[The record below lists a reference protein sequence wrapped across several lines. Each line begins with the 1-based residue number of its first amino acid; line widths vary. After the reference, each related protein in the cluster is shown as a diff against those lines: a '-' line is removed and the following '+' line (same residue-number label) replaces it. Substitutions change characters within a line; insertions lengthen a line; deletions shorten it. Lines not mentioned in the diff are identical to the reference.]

1 MKAIVQQRYGAAPTV
16 LQVGEV
22 ATPAAGPGDVL
33 VRVHAAAVN
42 AADWHIM
49 RGDPWIARLAAPE
62 VFGRRGPKRPIRGR
76 DIAGVVEAV
85 GSGVE
90 RFTPGDEVFGDL
102 GDVGGGFAE
111 FAVAP
116 STSLA
121 AKPVNLSFAEAAA
134 VPLAGSTALYGLRDL
149 AGVRPGQRVLIN
161 GASGGV
167 GTFAVQ
173 IAAAIG
179 AEVTGV
185 CRTRNVDLVSSLG
198 AHEVIDYTTTDFA
211 ALGRHWDVIFDLT
224 GRRRL
229 ADCRRALTPT
239 GTLLLAGG
247 GIFEGGSLLG
257 PMAIQVQGRLLARS
271 ARPQRLLPLQ
281 IRPRAAYL
289 DALRDLIES
298 GAVRPV
304 IERTYPLDAAAE
316 AVNHLEQEHARAKL
330 VLTVR

>member
-1 MKAIVQQRYGAAPTV
+1 MKAIVQQRYGAAPAV
-16 LQVGEV
+16 LEVGEV
-22 ATPAAGPGDVL
+22 AKPVAGPGDVL

-62 VFGRRGPKRPIRGR
+62 IFGRRGPKQPIRGR

-85 GSGVE
+85 GPGVE
-90 RFTPGDEVFGDL
+90 RFTPGDAVHGDL
-102 GDVGGGFAE
+102 GDAGGAFAE
-111 FAVAP
+111 YAVAP

-121 AKPVNLSFAEAAA
+121 ATPANLTFTEAAA
-134 VPLAGSTALYGLRDL
+134 VPLAGSTALYALRDL
-149 AGVRPGQRVLIN
+149 AGVRPGQRVLVN

-185 CRTRNVDLVSSLG
+185 CSGRNTELVASLG
-198 AHEVIDYTTTDFA
+198 ATDVIDYTRTDFA
-211 ALGRHWDVIFDLT
+211 ALGRRWDVVFDLT
-224 GRRRL
+224 GRRSL
-229 ADCRRALTPT
+229 TDCRRALTPA

-247 GIFEGGSLLG
+247 GVFEGGSLFG
-257 PMAIQVQGRLLARS
+257 PMAVQVRGRLLARA
-271 ARPQRLLPLQ
+271 ARPQRLIPVQ

-304 IERTYPLDAAAE
+304 IEKTYPLTAAAE
-316 AVNHLEQEHARAKL
+316 AVHHLEQEHARAKL
-330 VLTVR
+330 VLAVV

>member
-1 MKAIVQQRYGAAPTV
+1 MKAIVQQRYGAAPAV
-16 LQVGEV
+16 LEVGEV

-49 RGDPWIARLAAPE
+49 RGDPWIARVASPDI
-62 VFGRRGPKRPIRGR
+62 FGRRGPKHPIRGR
-76 DIAGVVEAV
+76 DIAGVVESV
-85 GSGVE
+85 GAEVS
-90 RFTPGDEVFGDL
+90 RFRPGDEVYGDL
-102 GDVGGGFAE
+102 GNAGGGFAE
-111 FAVAP
+111 YAVIAAA
-116 STSLA
+116 SLA
-121 AKPVNLSFAEAAA
+121 TKPVNLTFAQAAA

-173 IAAAIG
+173 IAAAAG

-185 CRTRNVDLVSSLG
+185 CSTRNVELVSSLG
-198 AHEVIDYTTTDFA
+198 ATEVIDYTQTDFA

-224 GRRRL
+224 ARRTL
-229 ADCRRALTPT
+229 ADCRRALTPV

-247 GIFEGGSLLG
+247 GVFEGGSVFG
-257 PMAIQVQGRLLARS
+257 PMGIQLQGRLLARA
-271 ARPQRLLPLQ
+271 ARPQRLLPLE
-281 IRPRAAYL
+281 IVPRAAYL

-298 GAVRPV
+298 GAVTPV
-304 IERTYPLDAAAE
+304 VEKTYPLDAAAE
-316 AVNHLEQEHARAKL
+316 AVDHLEQAHARAKL

>member
-1 MKAIVQQRYGAAPTV
+1 M
-16 LQVGEV
+16 LEVGEV
-22 ATPAAGPGDVL
+22 AMPAAGPGDVL

-49 RGDPWIARLAAPE
+49 RGDPWIARLATPAI
-62 VFGRRGPKRPIRGR
+62 FGRRGPKQPIRGR

-85 GSGVE
+85 GPGVE
-90 RFTPGDEVFGDL
+90 RFAPGDEVYGDL
-102 GDVGGGFAE
+102 GDAGGAFAE
-111 FAVAP
+111 YAVAP

-121 AKPVNLSFAEAAA
+121 AKPADLTFVEAAA

-149 AGVRPGQRVLIN
+149 AGVRAGQRVLIN

-185 CRTRNVDLVSSLG
+185 CSTRNVELISSLG
-198 AHEVIDYTTTDFA
+198 ASDVIDYTRTDFA
-211 ALGRHWDVIFDLT
+211 ALGRHWDVVFDLAA
-224 GRRRL
+224 RRTL
-229 ADCRRALTPT
+229 ADCRRALTPD

-247 GIFEGGSLLG
+247 GVFEGGSLFG
-257 PMAIQVQGRLLARS
+257 PMTIQVQGRLLARA

-304 IERTYPLDAAAE
+304 IEKTYPLAAAAE
-316 AVNHLEQEHARAKL
+316 AVHHLEQEHTRAKL
-330 VLTVR
+330 VLTVV